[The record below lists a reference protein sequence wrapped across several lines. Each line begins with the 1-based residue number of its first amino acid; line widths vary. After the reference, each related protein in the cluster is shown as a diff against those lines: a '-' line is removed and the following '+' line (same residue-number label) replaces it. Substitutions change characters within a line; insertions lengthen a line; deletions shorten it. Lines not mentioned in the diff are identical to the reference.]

1 MPKKAKARRVPKLSA
16 NAHLATTPS
25 VFNLPKSVEKDSKIQ
40 AKDVFEGY
48 SAPKKTKGKKKRKV
62 S

>member
-1 MPKKAKARRVPKLSA
+1 MVKKKKARKVPQLPP
-16 NAHLATTPS
+16 NHHLATTHS
-25 VFNLPKSVEKDSKIQ
+25 VFNLPKSVEKDSKIK

-48 SAPKKTKGKKKRKV
+48 KSKKKK

>member
-25 VFNLPKSVEKDSKIQ
+25 VFNLPKSVEKDSKIL

-48 SAPKKTKGKKKRKV
+48 KPKKTKGKKKKKV
-62 S
+62 N